1 MILNIQICIADLK
14 LFITMVTK
22 HGFEISTILE
32 AKEKFEFF
40 FMNNFYKISSNS
52 WSVLTHNFENKYC
65 FYRLI
70 AIFYPLGAVKLGMK
84 TKYLVSSSF
93 STESLVSSNLFRE
106 KRNRML
112 IAILFC
118 NSYS

>member
-52 WSVLTHNFENKYC
+52 
-65 FYRLI
+65 
-70 AIFYPLGAVKLGMK
+70 
-84 TKYLVSSSF
+84 
-93 STESLVSSNLFRE
+93 
-106 KRNRML
+106 
-112 IAILFC
+112 
-118 NSYS
+118 